1 MATSG
6 PIVRFSMV
14 WLRNLTAVRVVINR
28 VPPETLKKAYSSI
41 MIRNKTMHAA
51 ARLLLGAFIAAY
63 AMTSL
68 HVSARGTPPAAA
80 PVVATAP
87 VEATEAEQHC
97 HTAIAMPAPDP
108 GILLCKFHCQNAM
121 QTLDYPS
128 AVLADLHAA
137 AVLIVPAFDW
147 AIPSKPL
154 VDKAFRPEATH
165 HGGAPPPFAS
175 TARLR
180 I

>member
-1 MATSG
+1 
-6 PIVRFSMV
+6 
-14 WLRNLTAVRVVINR
+14 
-28 VPPETLKKAYSSI
+28 

-68 HVSARGTPPAAA
+68 HVSARGVPPVEATPVVAAV

-87 VEATEAEQHC
+87 VAATEAEQHC
-97 HTAIAMPAPDP
+97 HTAIAEPAPDP

-137 AVLIVPAFDW
+137 AVLIVPPFDW
-147 AIPSKPL
+147 VMPSKPL

-165 HGGAPPPFAS
+165 HGGAPPPYAS

>member
-1 MATSG
+1 
-6 PIVRFSMV
+6 
-14 WLRNLTAVRVVINR
+14 
-28 VPPETLKKAYSSI
+28 

-68 HVSARGTPPAAA
+68 HVSARGVPPVEVT
-80 PVVATAP
+80 PVVAAVPVGATAP
-87 VEATEAEQHC
+87 VAATEAEQHC
-97 HTAIAMPAPDP
+97 LTAIAEPAPDP

-147 AIPSKPL
+147 AMPSKPL

-165 HGGAPPPFAS
+165 HGGAPPPYAS

>member
-1 MATSG
+1 
-6 PIVRFSMV
+6 
-14 WLRNLTAVRVVINR
+14 
-28 VPPETLKKAYSSI
+28 
-41 MIRNKTMHAA
+41 MIRNKTMYAA

-68 HVSARGTPPAAA
+68 HVSARGVPPAGAPPVVAAAPTVAAA

-87 VEATEAEQHC
+87 VAATEAEQHC
-97 HTAIAMPAPDP
+97 HTAIADPAPDP

-137 AVLIVPAFDW
+137 AVLIVPPFDW
-147 AIPSKPL
+147 VMPSKPL

-165 HGGAPPPFAS
+165 HGGAPPPYAS

>member
-1 MATSG
+1 
-6 PIVRFSMV
+6 
-14 WLRNLTAVRVVINR
+14 
-28 VPPETLKKAYSSI
+28 

-51 ARLLLGAFIAAY
+51 ARLLLGALIAAY

-68 HVSARGTPPAAA
+68 HVSARGVPPAAVLPVVA
-80 PVVATAP
+80 AVPVVATAP
-87 VEATEAEQHC
+87 VAATEAEQHC
-97 HTAIAMPAPDP
+97 HTAIADPAPDP

-137 AVLIVPAFDW
+137 AVLIVPPFDW
-147 AIPSKPL
+147 VMPSKPL

-165 HGGAPPPFAS
+165 HGGAPPPYAS

>member
-1 MATSG
+1 M
-6 PIVRFSMV
+6 
-14 WLRNLTAVRVVINR
+14 
-28 VPPETLKKAYSSI
+28 Y
-41 MIRNKTMHAA
+41 AA

-68 HVSARGTPPAAA
+68 HVSARGVPPAEVTPVVAA
-80 PVVATAP
+80 VPVVATAP
-87 VEATEAEQHC
+87 VAATEAEQHC
-97 HTAIAMPAPDP
+97 HTAIAEPAPDP

-121 QTLDYPS
+121 QTLDHPT

-147 AIPSKPL
+147 AMPSKPL
-154 VDKAFRPEATH
+154 VDKALRPEATL
-165 HGGAPPPFAS
+165 HGGAPPPYAS

>member
-1 MATSG
+1 
-6 PIVRFSMV
+6 
-14 WLRNLTAVRVVINR
+14 
-28 VPPETLKKAYSSI
+28 

-68 HVSARGTPPAAA
+68 HVSARSLGPVGAPTGVPTVALA

-87 VEATEAEQHC
+87 VAATEAEQHC
-97 HTAIAMPAPDP
+97 HTAIAEPAPDP
-108 GILLCKFHCQNAM
+108 GILLCKFHCQNAV
-121 QTLDYPS
+121 QTLDHPA

-147 AIPSKPL
+147 AMPSKPL
-154 VDKAFRPEATH
+154 VDMAFRPEATH

>member
-1 MATSG
+1 
-6 PIVRFSMV
+6 
-14 WLRNLTAVRVVINR
+14 
-28 VPPETLKKAYSSI
+28 

-68 HVSARGTPPAAA
+68 HVSARGVPPAGVPTGVPTVAAA

-87 VEATEAEQHC
+87 VAATEAEQHC
-97 HTAIAMPAPDP
+97 HTAIAEPAPDP

-147 AIPSKPL
+147 AMPSKPL
-154 VDKAFRPEATH
+154 VDKALRPEATH

>member
-1 MATSG
+1 
-6 PIVRFSMV
+6 
-14 WLRNLTAVRVVINR
+14 
-28 VPPETLKKAYSSI
+28 
-41 MIRNKTMHAA
+41 MIRNKTMYAS

-68 HVSARGTPPAAA
+68 HVSARGVPPVEVTPVVAAV

-87 VEATEAEQHC
+87 VAATEAEQHC
-97 HTAIAMPAPDP
+97 HTAIAEPAPDP
-108 GILLCKFHCQNAM
+108 GILLCKFHCQNAV
-121 QTLDYPS
+121 QTLDHP
-128 AVLADLHAA
+128 AALLTDLHAA

-147 AIPSKPL
+147 AMPSKPL
-154 VDKAFRPEATH
+154 VDKALRPEATH

>member
-1 MATSG
+1 
-6 PIVRFSMV
+6 
-14 WLRNLTAVRVVINR
+14 
-28 VPPETLKKAYSSI
+28 
-41 MIRNKTMHAA
+41 MIRNKTRHAA

-68 HVSARGTPPAAA
+68 HVSARGVPPAEVTPVVAA
-80 PVVATAP
+80 VPVVATAP
-87 VEATEAEQHC
+87 VAATEAEQHC
-97 HTAIAMPAPDP
+97 HTAIAQPAPDP

-121 QTLDYPS
+121 QTLDHPS

-147 AIPSKPL
+147 AMPSKPL
-154 VDKAFRPEATH
+154 VDKALRPEATH
-165 HGGAPPPFAS
+165 HGGAPPPYAS